1 MKTKTL
7 KNNLFWLKQIF
18 QASKP
23 RLFLSIF
30 VTIIQAI
37 FNFIFDVYIF
47 LIVLDG
53 WQNGVGFLSI
63 CYKIILICIAHT
75 VFLIMKNWYENCYVP
90 QSDLKMNRYMRKL
103 IYDKMKEIDLYCY
116 DTPDF
121 YNGYIR
127 AMNEIDGRT
136 NAYLNTINSFV
147 NNLFTICSTSFVI
160 FTIDPVFLVIA
171 LIPLF
176 VSFFI
181 GKAQGRERYV
191 YRIETQAKE
200 REKDYIRRIFYSKEY
215 AEEMRTSGIFNV
227 LIKHFDEI
235 MNQFQAIVK
244 KHGFKMALYEYL
256 DYMLMDVIVYLG
268 AVVIAVYKTVISK
281 KIAVSGALIVANTIS
296 SVSWSIRNFSDMY
309 VEFHEHAMYIDHFL
323 SFLNYKPRINDE
335 HAKWTPAPKSESLVV
350 QNLFYTYPG
359 NETPTLKNICMDIRQ
374 GQKIA
379 ILGPNGSGKSTLM
392 KVIMRYY
399 EPDSGKI
406 ELDGKEISEYYSKDY
421 RKNFGTVF
429 QDYRLF
435 AFTIL
440 DNLLLKDNINEEE
453 RKRALYA
460 LDMTEMMNVIE
471 RLPGGIDTKLTKEF
485 DGEGVV
491 LSGGEQQRLAV
502 SRLFAKDYAFLFVD
516 EPTSAVD
523 PVTEYNVFKK
533 ILDHNKDKAVVFIS
547 HRLTS
552 AVLAD
557 RIYYMDEG
565 EIAETGT
572 HDELLAL
579 NGKYTAFWNKQVQL
593 YGEMNRVNE
602 KHNKQL
608 ETVSI
613 CP

>member
-1 MKTKTL
+1 MKCLKTKIL
-7 KNNLFWLKQIF
+7 KNNVFWLKHIF

-23 RLFLSIF
+23 RLFLNVF
-30 VTIIQAI
+30 VTVIQSI

-53 WQNGVGFLSI
+53 WQNGEGFFSI
-63 CYKIILICIAHT
+63 CYKVILIGIAHT
-75 VFLIMKNWYENCYVP
+75 VFLVMKNWYENCYVP
-90 QSDLKMNRYMRKL
+90 QSDLNINQYMRKL
-103 IYDKMKEIDLYCY
+103 IFEKMKDIDLYCY

-121 YNGYIR
+121 YNGYIL
-127 AMNEIDGRT
+127 AMKEIDGRT
-136 NAYLNTINSFV
+136 NAYLNSINSFI
-147 NNLFTICSTSFVI
+147 NNLFAISSTSFVI
-160 FTIDPVFLVIA
+160 FTIDPIFFVIA

-181 GKAQGRERYV
+181 GRAQGRERYV
-191 YRIETQAKE
+191 YHIETQANE
-200 REKDYIRRIFYSKEY
+200 RKKDYIRRIFYSKEY

-227 LIKHFDEI
+227 LIKHFDNI
-235 MNQFQAIVK
+235 MNQFQAIIK
-244 KHGFKMALYEYL
+244 RHGHKMALYEYL

-281 KIAVSGALIVANTIS
+281 DIAVSGALVVANTIS
-296 SVSWSIRNFSDMY
+296 SVSWSIRSFSDMY
-309 VEFHEHAMYIDHFL
+309 VEFQEHAMYIDNFS
-323 SFLNYKPRINDE
+323 SFLNYKSRVNDE
-335 HAKWTPAPKSESLVV
+335 HAKWTPSSKSESLAV
-350 QNLFYTYPG
+350 QNLTYTYPG
-359 NETPTLKNICMDIRQ
+359 NKTPTLKNVCIDIRK

-406 ELDGKEISEYYSKDY
+406 ELDGKEISEYYIKDY

-440 DNLLLKDNINEEE
+440 DNLLLKDNIAEEE

-460 LDMTEMMNVIE
+460 LNMTEMMNVIE
-471 RLPGGIDTKLTKEF
+471 HLPRGIDTKLTKEF
-485 DGEGVV
+485 DAEGVV
-491 LSGGEQQRLAV
+491 LSGGEMQRLAV
-502 SRLFAKDYAFLFVD
+502 SRLFAKEYSFLFVD
-516 EPTSAVD
+516 EPTSAMD
-523 PVTEYNVFKK
+523 SVTEYNVFKK
-533 ILDHNKDKAVVFIS
+533 ILDYNKDKAVVFIS

-557 RIYYMDEG
+557 YIYYMDKG
-565 EIAETGT
+565 EIAEAGT

-579 NGKYTAFWNKQVQL
+579 NGKYTAFWHKQAQL
-593 YGEMNRVNE
+593 YGEVNRGNE
-602 KHNKQL
+602 KHNK
-608 ETVSI
+608 
-613 CP
+613 

>member
-7 KNNLFWLKQIF
+7 KNNLFWLKHIF

-75 VFLIMKNWYENCYVP
+75 VFLIMKNWYESCYVP

-103 IYDKMKEIDLYCY
+103 IFDKMKEIDLYCY

-147 NNLFTICSTSFVI
+147 NNVFTICSTSFVI
-160 FTIDPVFLVIA
+160 FTIDPIFLVIA

-191 YRIETQAKE
+191 YRIETQANE

-406 ELDGKEISEYYSKDY
+406 ELDGKEISEYYSRDY

-502 SRLFAKDYAFLFVD
+502 SRLFAKEYAFLFVD

-579 NGKYTAFWNKQVQL
+579 NGKYMAFWNKQVQL
-593 YGEMNRVNE
+593 YGGGE
-602 KHNKQL
+602 QGQ
-608 ETVSI
+608 
-613 CP
+613 

>member
-1 MKTKTL
+1 MKTKIL
-7 KNNLFWLKQIF
+7 KNNVFWLKHIF

-23 RLFLSIF
+23 RLFLNIF
-30 VTIIQAI
+30 VTVIQSI

-53 WQNGVGFLSI
+53 WQNGEGFFSI
-63 CYKIILICIAHT
+63 CYKVILIGIAHT
-75 VFLIMKNWYENCYVP
+75 VFLVMKNWYENCYVP
-90 QSDLKMNRYMRKL
+90 QSDLNINQYMRKL
-103 IYDKMKEIDLYCY
+103 IFKKMKDIDLYCY

-121 YNGYIR
+121 YNGYIL
-127 AMNEIDGRT
+127 AMKEIDGRT
-136 NAYLNTINSFV
+136 NAYLNSINLFI
-147 NNLFTICSTSFVI
+147 NNLFTISSTSFVI
-160 FTIDPVFLVIA
+160 FTIDPIFFIIA

-181 GKAQGRERYV
+181 GRAQGRERYV
-191 YRIETQAKE
+191 YHIETQANE
-200 REKDYIRRIFYSKEY
+200 RKKDYIRRIFYSKEY

-227 LIKHFDEI
+227 LIKHFDNI
-235 MNQFQAIVK
+235 MNQFQAIIK
-244 KHGFKMALYEYL
+244 RHGHKMALYEYL

-281 KIAVSGALIVANTIS
+281 DIAVSGALVVANTIG
-296 SVSWSIRNFSDMY
+296 SVSWSIRSFSDMY
-309 VEFHEHAMYIDHFL
+309 VEFQEHAMYIDNFS
-323 SFLNYKPRINDE
+323 SFLNYKSRVNDE
-335 HAKWTPAPKSESLVV
+335 HAKWTPSPKSESLAVK
-350 QNLFYTYPG
+350 NLTYTYPG
-359 NETPTLKNICMDIRQ
+359 NETPTLKNVCIDIRK

-406 ELDGKEISEYYSKDY
+406 ELDGKEISEYYIKDY

-440 DNLLLKDNINEEE
+440 DNLLLKDNIAEEE

-460 LDMTEMMNVIE
+460 LNMTEMMNVIGH
-471 RLPGGIDTKLTKEF
+471 LPRGIDTKLTKEF
-485 DGEGVV
+485 DAEGVV
-491 LSGGEQQRLAV
+491 LSGGEMQRLAV
-502 SRLFAKDYAFLFVD
+502 SRLFAKEYSFLFVD
-516 EPTSAVD
+516 EPTSAMD

-533 ILDHNKDKAVVFIS
+533 ILDYNKDKAVVFIS

-557 RIYYMDEG
+557 YIYYMDKG
-565 EIAETGT
+565 EIAEAGT

-579 NGKYTAFWNKQVQL
+579 NGKYTAFWHKQAQL
-593 YGEMNRVNE
+593 YGEVNRGNE
-602 KHNKQL
+602 KHNK
-608 ETVSI
+608 
-613 CP
+613 

>member
-30 VTIIQAI
+30 VTTIQAI

-502 SRLFAKDYAFLFVD
+502 SRLFAKEYAFLFVD